1 MSRTTV
7 LPEWWNGRRG
17 GLKIRWMMSPCGFES
32 RLGHQVRK
40 IPFVEPTEGFLY
52 ALMLMYVTRS
62 GIIVTRNDT
71 KGFLI

>member
-40 IPFVEPTEGFLY
+40 IPFVE
-52 ALMLMYVTRS
+52 LMGTQFPRH
-62 GIIVTRNDT
+62 
-71 KGFLI
+71 